1 MLFFCRCYRTISF
14 GHASPKKTQIFPAS
28 SQISRKSMKQVVAL
42 KKQNS
47 RLRKTTTAPSKSL
60 FERKIQ
66 VSEYLI
72 AQLYLAADLCLDRNY
87 VAIGLLEEAYSVET
101 LFSLF
106 RSSTTPNRWKAAVC
120 KLIRT
125 LYVDREPQVLN
136 K

>member
-1 MLFFCRCYRTISF
+1 
-14 GHASPKKTQIFPAS
+14 
-28 SQISRKSMKQVVAL
+28 MKQVVLL

-47 RLRKTTTAPSKSL
+47 RIRKTTNNQSKSL

-66 VSEYLI
+66 VSEYFI

-87 VAIGLLEEAYSVET
+87 VAIGLLEEVYSVDT

-106 RSSTTPNRWKAAVC
+106 RSSATPTRWKAAIC

-125 LYVDREPQVLN
+125 LYVDREPQVNILLL
-136 K
+136 KEFF